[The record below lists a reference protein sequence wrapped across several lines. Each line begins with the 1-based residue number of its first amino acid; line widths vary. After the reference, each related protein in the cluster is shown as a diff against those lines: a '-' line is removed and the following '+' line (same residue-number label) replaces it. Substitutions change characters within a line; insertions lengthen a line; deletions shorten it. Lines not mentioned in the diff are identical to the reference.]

1 MSFHINLIFP
11 CFSGSAG
18 KGAEAAGVQLC
29 QLSFP
34 RTPCCRSSSCGS
46 RGGQGRGLPE
56 AGPLGSA
63 ASGQYQLG
71 ERTEARLQAPPS
83 SASLL
88 RSPGSRRGGTSTQ
101 APAPGFREGQGSPFT
116 FSKMPVRNYYDSAS
130 DHRALRYCASPLCG
144 EAGLRP
150 GQTER
155 RRQAAPTRQASRYRG
170 VSAGHLSCL
179 TQAARVAGSSSP
191 QVSSVTATCPLW
203 GFRVDSSPF
212 RHRGKAQVAEAA
224 TPLGGSDAPSA
235 GPQHLRRAG
244 LASSPAGREPHRR
257 YPGKK

>member
-1 MSFHINLIFP
+1 M
-11 CFSGSAG
+11 
-18 KGAEAAGVQLC
+18 QLC

-155 RRQAAPTRQASRYRG
+155 RRQAAPTRQASRYPG
-170 VSAGHLSCL
+170 SLGWTSVLPDAGC
-179 TQAARVAGSSSP
+179 T
-191 QVSSVTATCPLW
+191 
-203 GFRVDSSPF
+203 
-212 RHRGKAQVAEAA
+212 
-224 TPLGGSDAPSA
+224 GGRQLVAPSVQRD
-235 GPQHLRRAG
+235 GDLPSLGVPRG
-244 LASSPAGREPHRR
+244 LQPLQAPGKGTSGRGSNPAG
-257 YPGKK
+257 GK